1 MRPDTLQFVLSGAE
15 RLLAPAYWLV
25 AGLDWPTGPGPS
37 EAAWAIAPDLV
48 PRDALSNDAYQVLG
62 KCSPVRGQALRPH
75 RVLSD
80 LTRMFAT
87 AGTSWASLGVDW
99 QAALDELQ
107 NGPFPAMFLTI
118 SERAHLMICDP
129 ASWSTGCAQE
139 PARSE
144 RELVRQAVSD
154 KLTADLSA
162 TWAASS
168 NRASSRHAGQRRLAE
183 HGPQFVDRP
192 SMTGRGR
199 PEQHRLAEGHR
210 PQTGERRSRKILDL
224 R

>member
-1 MRPDTLQFVLSGAE
+1 MQFVLSGAE

-62 KCSPVRGQALRPH
+62 SAHLYAGKHSARIVFF
-75 RVLSD
+75 SD

-107 NGPFPAMFLTI
+107 NGPYPAMFLTI

-154 KLTADLSA
+154 KLTADWSGYMGRIIESGQLSPRRSA
-162 TWAASS
+162 SASRARPAVRRSPVNDRPWSAAASS
-168 NRASSRHAGQRRLAE
+168 SR
-183 HGPQFVDRP
+183 GPPTTDW
-192 SMTGRGR
+192 
-199 PEQHRLAEGHR
+199 
-210 PQTGERRSRKILDL
+210 RKAIP
-224 R
+224 